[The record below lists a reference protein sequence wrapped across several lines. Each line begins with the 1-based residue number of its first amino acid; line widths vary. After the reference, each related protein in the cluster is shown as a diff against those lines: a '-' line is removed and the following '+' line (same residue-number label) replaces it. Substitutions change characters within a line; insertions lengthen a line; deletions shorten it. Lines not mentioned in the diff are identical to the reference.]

1 MLYCPADDITCPYIT
16 KYGTCTLENAKENCD
31 EFYGLDEE
39 SEEE

>member
-1 MLYCPADDITCPYIT
+1 MLYCPSRDWDCPYIDEE
-16 KYGTCTLENAKENCD
+16 GLCTMEDAKIDCD